1 MGTMIDIDI
10 DNSLTAYLATPEGE
24 VKGALVLI
32 HEIWGLVENI
42 TNIADRFADE
52 GYLVIAPDILS
63 GIGIV
68 PEVGLELQA
77 LIFSADEQT
86 RSDAQPI
93 LRDRMAPA
101 RVPEY
106 ATWAIAALT
115 KAVDYVAAAAGVNGR
130 IAVAGFCFGGGYSF
144 ALAGADSRIKAAVP
158 FYGQAPATADVT
170 TITCPVLAFYGD
182 QDASLMAT
190 LPAVTTQL
198 TDAGVDFRP
207 QVFKNV
213 GHAFFNDTNSTT
225 YDARAATLAWEQ
237 TLAFLAEEIG

>member
-1 MGTMIDIDI
+1 MGTTIDLDDTI
-10 DNSLTAYLATPEGE
+10 TAYLASPEGE
-24 VKGALVLI
+24 LKGALVLI
-32 HEIWGLVENI
+32 HEIWGLVPNI

-52 GYLVIAPDILS
+52 GYLVIAPDIMS

-77 LIFSADEQT
+77 LVFSADEQT
-86 RSDAQPI
+86 RADAQPV

-106 ATWAIAALT
+106 ATWAIAALK
-115 KAVDYVAAAAGVNGR
+115 KAVDYLAAAPGVNGR
-130 IAVAGFCFGGGYSF
+130 IAVTGFCFGGGYSF
-144 ALAGADSRIKAAVP
+144 ALAGADSRVKAAVP

-170 TITCPVLAFYGD
+170 TIACPVLAFYGD

-207 QVFKNV
+207 HVFPGV
-213 GHAFFNDTNSTT
+213 GHAFFNDTNAIT
-225 YDARAATLAWEQ
+225 YDAKAATAAWEE
-237 TLAFLAEEIG
+237 TLAFLAEKLA

>member
-1 MGTMIDIDI
+1 MGTTIDLDA
-10 DNSLTAYLATPEGE
+10 NLTAYVATPAGE

-32 HEIWGLVENI
+32 HEIWGLVPNI

-68 PEVGLELQA
+68 PEVGLELQS
-77 LIFSADEQT
+77 LLFSADEQT
-86 RSDAQPI
+86 RSDAQPV

-106 ATWAIAALT
+106 AIWAIAALK
-115 KAVDYVAAAAGVNGR
+115 KAVDHVATAPGVNGR
-130 IAVAGFCFGGGYSF
+130 IAVTGFCFGGGYAF
-144 ALAGADSRIKAAVP
+144 ALAGADSRITAAVP
-158 FYGQAPATADVT
+158 FYGQAPASADVT
-170 TITCPVLAFYGD
+170 TISCPVLAFYGD

-198 TDAGVDFRP
+198 TDAGVDFRT
-207 QVFKNV
+207 QVFPGV
-213 GHAFFNDTNSTT
+213 GHAFFNDTNSMT
-225 YDARAATLAWEQ
+225 YDVKAAAAAWQ
-237 TLAFLAEEIG
+237 MTLAFLAEELG